1 MAGRSEDVSGR
12 ERAIYPQ
19 SAVLLTLCNTF
30 AKLAFY
36 RRPTRQSARTVEYGQ
51 RLLETGYIKRL
62 GDDVLW
68 SALEQI
74 ALAALDVGDWELV
87 EVSESTLSRQ
97 KLSLTFDH
105 YHPGRP
111 SVAALLSATRYTVS
125 KIKPGCRASRHAVR
139 GSRRAD
145 SSVTLLRGAHGQD
158 GRG

>member
-1 MAGRSEDVSGR
+1 MGAKGLFHG
-12 ERAIYPQ
+12 Q

-30 AKLAFY
+30 TKLAFY

-87 EVSESTLSRQ
+87 EVGKGVRFQ
-97 KLSLTFDH
+97 
-105 YHPGRP
+105 GR
-111 SVAALLSATRYTVS
+111 R
-125 KIKPGCRASRHAVR
+125 
-139 GSRRAD
+139 
-145 SSVTLLRGAHGQD
+145 SSG
-158 GRG
+158 

>member
-1 MAGRSEDVSGR
+1 M
-12 ERAIYPQ
+12 
-19 SAVLLTLCNTF
+19 
-30 AKLAFY
+30 
-36 RRPTRQSARTVEYGQ
+36 
-51 RLLETGYIKRL
+51 KRL

-87 EVSESTLSRQ
+87 EVSKGVALPRKKKQLRLTSTRIS
-97 KLSLTFDH
+97 T
-105 YHPGRP
+105 
-111 SVAALLSATRYTVS
+111 AALLSATRYTVS

-158 GRG
+158 GRGRYGELR